1 MTFVPVTS
9 AAFDVMGT
17 FGITYCENFSL
28 PQTAAISVIS
38 EFLACPVDYRSKYM
52 KGLFSFEN
60 SAGSGVGLVIGGGI
74 STAVPRVSSLSS
86 AI

>member
-1 MTFVPVTS
+1 M
-9 AAFDVMGT
+9 
-17 FGITYCENFSL
+17 IYL
-28 PQTAAISVIS
+28 KISVNITFLINTCIS
-38 EFLACPVDYRSKYM
+38 YIYIPCPVDYRSKYM

-86 AI
+86 AIWGQ